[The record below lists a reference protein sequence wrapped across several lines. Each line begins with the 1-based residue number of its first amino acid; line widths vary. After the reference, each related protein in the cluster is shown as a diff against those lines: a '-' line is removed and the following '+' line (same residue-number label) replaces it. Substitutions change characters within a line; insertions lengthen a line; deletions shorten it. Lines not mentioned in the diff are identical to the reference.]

1 MNSTATM
8 LSSIPLRRAGLSEAA
23 IAEILALRAE
33 PA

>member
-8 LSSIPLRRAGLSEAA
+8 LSSMPLRRAGLSEAA
-23 IAEILALRAE
+23 ISEIQALRAD